1 MRMND
6 TVARIVDIMFQDVE
20 LNEETAL
27 IREEVMNNCQ
37 ERYTDLIANGMQ
49 EDDAIGAVIESLKGM
64 EDVLAPYKNRRT
76 SGGQTMN
83 EEICSG
89 DIEMT
94 FPAEEISRIELTL
107 ANEDVLVE
115 ASADAF
121 YHVKWSADACP
132 NVQVQAESGV
142 LKITR
147 SPLEGREKHRKE
159 KYQVHMEKSA
169 NGGQHIYVNDED
181 RGEVKFDFS
190 FDSFSDLM
198 NSVGNTLSSIF
209 GKNGVLSRS
218 ISFGDGTVTV
228 QIPQQAMPS
237 VRLNTASGDLNI
249 QRVLLAD
256 LTVATASGDISA
268 EMTEDQ
274 HLAKAE
280 LRTTSGDVQVNLF
293 ADVANVGSTSG
304 DVEVEGRIRELKVS
318 TVSGD
323 IDVRADVV
331 NLTFKA
337 ISGDVDLV
345 FDSDE
350 LRSVDGSTISGDVD
364 IDLPDGIGV
373 IGINLQTRS
382 GDVTTRHA
390 TNGVGPVVSGSVRS
404 VSGDITIR

>member
-20 LNEETAL
+20 MNEETAL

-37 ERYTDLIANGMQ
+37 ERYTDLIANGMP

-76 SGGQTMN
+76 AGSQTMN
-83 EEICSG
+83 DEICSG
-89 DIEMT
+89 DIEMS

-147 SPLEGREKHRKE
+147 SPLEGKEKHRKE

-218 ISFGDGTVTV
+218 LSFGDGTVTV
-228 QIPQQAMPS
+228 QIPHQAMPS

-293 ADVANVGSTSG
+293 ADMAHFGSTSG

-350 LRSVDGSTISGDVD
+350 LRSVDGSTISGDID

-390 TNGVGPVVSGSVRS
+390 TSGVGPVVSGSVRS

>member
-37 ERYTDLIANGMQ
+37 ERYTDLIANGMP

-76 SGGQTMN
+76 AGSQTMN
-83 EEICSG
+83 DEICSG
-89 DIEMT
+89 DIEMS

-147 SPLEGREKHRKE
+147 SPLEGKEKHRKE

-218 ISFGDGTVTV
+218 LSFGDGTVTV
-228 QIPQQAMPS
+228 QIPHRAMPS

-293 ADVANVGSTSG
+293 ADMAHFGSTSG

-350 LRSVDGSTISGDVD
+350 LRSVDGSTISGDID
-364 IDLPDGIGV
+364 IDLPNGIGV

-390 TNGVGPVVSGSVRS
+390 TSGVGPVVSGSVRS